1 MKKHYLKGIFIIG
14 IALLLAS
21 CVSPTKM
28 IYLQNKN
35 GIPLKENLINFEPKI
50 QAGDLLTINVSAIDK
65 EAAAPFNLY
74 ETTGFG
80 IQKPISY
87 LVHYD
92 GTIDFPALG
101 TIKVQGLTNKEITNK
116 IEHLLADYIKNP
128 IVNIRIINF
137 KVSVLGEVKNP
148 GSYSVKSERISIFD
162 AIAMAGD
169 LTIVGKRGDVKL
181 IREQDGI
188 RKITTLDLTNINI
201 INSQYYY
208 LVQNDVIYVQPNKTK
223 INASANSPN
232 TGIVISSISTL
243 ISLIAI
249 FVRI

>member
-1 MKKHYLKGIFIIG
+1 MKERYLKYIFVVSLGIFLT
-14 IALLLAS
+14 A
-21 CVSPTKM
+21 CVSPAKM
-28 IYLQNKN
+28 IYFQNK
-35 GIPLKENLINFEPKI
+35 GKGPLKEEALNFEPKL
-50 QAGDLLTINVSAIDK
+50 QAGDVLTINVSAIDM

-87 LVHYD
+87 LVYYD
-92 GTIDFPALG
+92 GTINFPALG
-101 TIKVQGLTNKEITNK
+101 MIKVQGLTIKGLSTK
-116 IEHLLADYIKNP
+116 LTHLLADYIKNP
-128 IVNIRIINF
+128 IVNVRIINF
-137 KVSVLGEVKNP
+137 KISVLGEVKNP

-169 LTIVGKRGDVKL
+169 LTIVGKRGDVRL
-181 IREQDGI
+181 LREQNGI
-188 RKITTLDLTNINI
+188 RKFVTLDLTDERIV
-201 INSQYYY
+201 NSPYYY
-208 LVQNDVIYVQPNKTK
+208 LVQNDVIYVEPNKTR
-223 INASANSPN
+223 INTSANSPN

>member
-1 MKKHYLKGIFIIG
+1 
-14 IALLLAS
+14 
-21 CVSPTKM
+21 
-28 IYLQNKN
+28 
-35 GIPLKENLINFEPKI
+35 
-50 QAGDLLTINVSAIDK
+50 
-65 EAAAPFNLY
+65 
-74 ETTGFG
+74 
-80 IQKPISY
+80 
-87 LVHYD
+87 
-92 GTIDFPALG
+92 
-101 TIKVQGLTNKEITNK
+101 
-116 IEHLLADYIKNP
+116 
-128 IVNIRIINF
+128 
-137 KVSVLGEVKNP
+137 
-148 GSYSVKSERISIFD
+148 
-162 AIAMAGD
+162 MAGD

>member
-1 MKKHYLKGIFIIG
+1 
-14 IALLLAS
+14 
-21 CVSPTKM
+21 M
-28 IYLQNKN
+28 IYLQNK
-35 GIPLKENLINFEPKI
+35 GGLPLKEDLINFEPKI
-50 QAGDLLTINVSAIDK
+50 QPGDLLTINVSALDK
-65 EAAAPFNLY
+65 EAVAPFNLY

-87 LVHYD
+87 LVNYD
-92 GTIDFPALG
+92 GTINFPALG
-101 TIKVQGLTNKEITNK
+101 TIKVKDLTNKQITTK

-128 IVNIRIINF
+128 IVNVRIINF
-137 KVSVLGEVKNP
+137 KISVLGEVKNP

-181 IREQDGI
+181 IREQNGI
-188 RKITTLDLTNINI
+188 RKFVTLDLTDRRIV
-201 INSQYYY
+201 NSPYYY
-208 LVQNDVIYVQPNKTK
+208 LAQNDVIYVEPNKTK
-223 INASANSPN
+223 INTSANSPN
-232 TGIVISSISTL
+232 TGIIISSISTL

>member
-1 MKKHYLKGIFIIG
+1 MKKHYLKNIFIISIG
-14 IALLLAS
+14 LFITS

-28 IYLQNKN
+28 IYLQNK
-35 GIPLKENLINFEPKI
+35 GGLPLKEDLINFEPKI
-50 QAGDLLTINVSAIDK
+50 QPGDLLTINVSALDK
-65 EAAAPFNLY
+65 EAVAPFNLY

-87 LVHYD
+87 LVNYD
-92 GTIDFPALG
+92 GTINFPALG
-101 TIKVQGLTNKEITNK
+101 TIKVKDLTNKQITTK

-128 IVNIRIINF
+128 IVNVRIINF
-137 KVSVLGEVKNP
+137 KISVLGEVKNP

-181 IREQDGI
+181 IREQNGI
-188 RKITTLDLTNINI
+188 RKFVTLDLTDRRIV
-201 INSQYYY
+201 NSPYYY
-208 LVQNDVIYVQPNKTK
+208 LAQNDVIYVEPNKTK
-223 INASANSPN
+223 INTSANSPN
-232 TGIVISSISTL
+232 TGIIISSISTL